1 MERVFICSPF
11 RGAEEKNVE
20 LARKYARFA
29 YEKGC
34 LPVVPHL
41 YFPQF
46 LKESDVQERMAGI
59 QFGLS
64 LLKECR
70 EVWVFGEIMSEGMC
84 MEIAEAD
91 HAGIPIHK
99 PGPLPQDDEYLR
111 ELADTYI
118 RGLLEV
124 DAFIQDN
131 LAQEDENND
140 L

>member
-11 RGAEEKNVE
+11 RDAEEKNVE

-70 EVWVFGEIMSEGMC
+70 EVWVFGEVMSEGMC

-91 HAGIPIHK
+91 HAGIPIRYFMK
-99 PGPLPQDDEYLR
+99 QNGEFVERSSL
-111 ELADTYI
+111 
-118 RGLLEV
+118 
-124 DAFIQDN
+124 
-131 LAQEDENND
+131 
-140 L
+140 

>member
-1 MERVFICSPF
+1 M
-11 RGAEEKNVE
+11 E

-70 EVWVFGEIMSEGMC
+70 EVWVFGEVMSEDMC
-84 MEIAEAD
+84 IEIAEAD
-91 HAGIPIHK
+91 HAGIPIRYFTK
-99 PGPLPQDDEYLR
+99 QNGEFVERSSL
-111 ELADTYI
+111 
-118 RGLLEV
+118 
-124 DAFIQDN
+124 
-131 LAQEDENND
+131 
-140 L
+140 